1 MALNITTAVRV
12 FIIDGKNIEIP
23 DPDPKLSL
31 ENVMEL
37 YSGMYPELTTATVHG
52 PEYRNDKVI
61 YRFKSV
67 IGTKG

>member
-12 FIIDGKNIEIP
+12 FVIEETGVEIP

-31 ENVMEL
+31 ENVMAL
-37 YSGMYPELTTATVHG
+37 YSGMYPELTTATIHG
-52 PEYRNDKVI
+52 PEYRDDKVV

>member
-1 MALNITTAVRV
+1 MALNITTAVRI
-12 FIIDGKNIEIP
+12 FIIDKTGIEIP

-31 ENVMEL
+31 EDVMSL
-37 YSGMYPELTTATVHG
+37 YAGMYPELITATVHG
-52 PEYRNDKVI
+52 PEYREDKVV

>member
-1 MALNITTAVRV
+1 MALNITTAVRLFV
-12 FIIDGKNIEIP
+12 IDETGIEIA
-23 DPDPKLSL
+23 DPDPTLSL
-31 ENVMEL
+31 EEVAAL

-52 PEYRNDKVI
+52 PQYSEDKVV

>member
-1 MALNITTAVRV
+1 MALNISTAVRV
-12 FIIDGKNIEIP
+12 FVIDKTGTEIS
-23 DPDPKLSL
+23 DPDPKMPL
-31 ENVMEL
+31 ENVMSL

-52 PEYRNDKVI
+52 PEYRDDKVI

>member
-12 FIIDGKNIEIP
+12 FIIDKPGIEIP
-23 DPDPKLSL
+23 DPDPEMSL
-31 ENVMEL
+31 EDVMNL
-37 YSGMYPELTTATVHG
+37 YSGMYPELTTATISG
-52 PEYRNDKVI
+52 PEYRDDKVV

>member
-1 MALNITTAVRV
+1 MALELSTAVRIFV
-12 FIIDGKNIEIP
+12 IDKSGVEIP
-23 DPDPKLSL
+23 DPDPGMSL
-31 ENVMEL
+31 ENVMTL

>member
-12 FIIDGKNIEIP
+12 FVIHETGVEIP
-23 DPDPKLSL
+23 DPDPTISL
-31 ENVMEL
+31 EEVMKL
-37 YSGMYPELTTATVHG
+37 YSGMYPELTTATIHG
-52 PEYRNDKVI
+52 PEYVDDKVI